1 MHWHGRDAMHQ
12 PNATAAGA
20 SPPASR
26 CGWPALVS
34 PPLSASPSPAI
45 RLWDRPAPVP
55 VVSSEEAAAA
65 AAAAQRSVDALEAH
79 ARRRPSSSF
88 VPQGLLPAG
97 HGADAAAP
105 YASPA
110 GDMGRYGEIC
120 AVRIAR
126 GASTSEAAAAAAAA
140 AAQRSFD
147 AWARGRALPIE
158 AGGALSAAA
167 CSRARRCSSPSPRC
181 GWGGSRDGGGG
192 GEGGGSAG

>member
-1 MHWHGRDAMHQ
+1 MHQ

-65 AAAAQRSVDALEAH
+65 AAAAAAAQRSVDADALEAH

-120 AVRIAR
+120 AVRIDR

-140 AAQRSFD
+140 AAAQRSVD
-147 AWARGRALPIE
+147 AWARG
-158 AGGALSAAA
+158 
-167 CSRARRCSSPSPRC
+167 
-181 GWGGSRDGGGG
+181 
-192 GEGGGSAG
+192 

>member
-65 AAAAQRSVDALEAH
+65 AAKTPREPLPTFSSDEAGEA
-79 ARRRPSSSF
+79 ARRWEAAVGAAKAAR
-88 VPQGLLPAG
+88 
-97 HGADAAAP
+97 ADADSDEQAQ
-105 YASPA
+105 
-110 GDMGRYGEIC
+110 
-120 AVRIAR
+120 
-126 GASTSEAAAAAAAA
+126 AAAAKRKACDVASAEGNEERPA
-140 AAQRSFD
+140 K
-147 AWARGRALPIE
+147 
-158 AGGALSAAA
+158 LS
-167 CSRARRCSSPSPRC
+167 R
-181 GWGGSRDGGGG
+181 
-192 GEGGGSAG
+192 EVLV